1 MMKKVLVSIA
11 ALGCSSIA
19 ADKSIYPEG
28 KEAVVAESA
37 VTIQ

>member
-11 ALGCSSIA
+11 VLGCLILSSMA

-28 KEAVVAESA
+28 KPEEKN
-37 VTIQ
+37 